1 MNNTYELYEGCA
13 NGCTSCQYKEYCYD
27 EIIEESEMNVAC

>member
-13 NGCTSCQYKEYCYD
+13 CECASCSYKEYCYD
-27 EIIEESEMNVAC
+27 ELIEEREVYAA